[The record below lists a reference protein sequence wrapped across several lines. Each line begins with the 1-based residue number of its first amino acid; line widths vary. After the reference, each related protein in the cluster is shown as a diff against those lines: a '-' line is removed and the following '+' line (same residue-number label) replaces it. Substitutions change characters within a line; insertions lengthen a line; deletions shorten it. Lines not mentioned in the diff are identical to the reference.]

1 MVSICSTWENLQPDM
16 LIKTNYKLIRRNEQ
30 SCSISFKQH
39 RSTQHSISFVV
50 CYILLTCIEGN
61 RIWSK
66 LKIYRYVWTCCAH
79 IGVPACFFLF
89 ADHASYWH
97 HAGLQWLHFEYR
109 RKFVKKYTVEHPR
122 FEVEL
127 IHTWH
132 LQYLQVAC
140 KQSGAFQTKT
150 NPCKLSP
157 TIILDILVENDLSM
171 GNCIRRQTT
180 SKTM

>member
-1 MVSICSTWENLQPDM
+1 M

-30 SCSISFKQH
+30 WCLISFKQH
-39 RSTQHSISFVV
+39 KSTQHNISFVV

-61 RIWSK
+61 RIWSR
-66 LKIYRYVWTCCAH
+66 LKIYRYMWTCCAH
-79 IGVPACFFLF
+79 IGVPAFFLF

-109 RKFVKKYTVEHPR
+109 RKNILWTNTP
-122 FEVEL
+122 L
-127 IHTWH
+127 NIHVLKWNWSTDGTFNTSR
-132 LQYLQVAC
+132 LSC
-140 KQSGAFQTKT
+140 KQSSVFQTKT

-157 TIILDILVENDLSM
+157 TIILDILLENDLSM